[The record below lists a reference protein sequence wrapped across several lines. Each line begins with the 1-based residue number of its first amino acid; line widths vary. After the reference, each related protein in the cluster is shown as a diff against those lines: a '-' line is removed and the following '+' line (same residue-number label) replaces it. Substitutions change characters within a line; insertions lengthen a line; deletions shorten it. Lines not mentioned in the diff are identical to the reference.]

1 MSKIVVVEKT
11 GILKETTIKNF
22 SLRELYK
29 KAGFKSSDNFKKIH
43 TWKIE
48 KNTITL
54 FAKNTGR
61 AGQENKYDF
70 PPPVDN
76 MLFFGAC
83 ILILNLDEDAEVF
96 DDLSVTKWEKMYE
109 FLFGGFEDLDDDE
122 EESEDEDVDSDASF
136 TKDGYVKDGFI
147 VDDDEDEDDDYEE
160 KKPKAK
166 KPKAKNPKAKKSKKT
181 NTETK
186 TETETET
193 KSETKTKP
201 ETKKKSTLFDKIE
214 TIPLEDMNEK
224 DISDELMEEDYL
236 E

>member
-11 GILKETTIKNF
+11 GILKEITIKNF

-29 KAGFKSSDNFKKIH
+29 KAGFKSPDNFKKIH

-83 ILILNLDEDAEVF
+83 ILILNLDEDAEIIY
-96 DDLSVTKWEKMYE
+96 DLSVPKWEKMYE
-109 FLFGGFEDLDDDE
+109 FLFGGFEDLDDNE

-136 TKDGYVKDGFI
+136 TKDGYMKDGFI

-166 KPKAKNPKAKKSKKT
+166 NPNAKKSKKT

-186 TETETET
+186 
-193 KSETKTKP
+193 KKP
-201 ETKKKSTLFDKIE
+201 TLFDKIE

>member
-22 SLRELYK
+22 SLHELYK
-29 KAGFKSSDNFKKIH
+29 KAGFKSPDNFKKIH

-83 ILILNLDEDAEVF
+83 ILVLNLDEDAEIIY
-96 DDLSVTKWEKMYE
+96 DLSVPKWEKMYE
-109 FLFGGFEDLDDDE
+109 FLFGGFEDLDDNE

-136 TKDGYVKDGFI
+136 TKDGYMKDGFI
-147 VDDDEDEDDDYEE
+147 VDEDEDEDDDYEE

-166 KPKAKNPKAKKSKKT
+166 KSKKT
-181 NTETK
+181 KSETKSETETK
-186 TETETET
+186 TE
-193 KSETKTKP
+193 
-201 ETKKKSTLFDKIE
+201 KKKSTLFDKIE

-224 DISDELMEEDYL
+224 DISDELMEEEYL

>member
-22 SLRELYK
+22 SLHELYK
-29 KAGFKSSDNFKKIH
+29 KAGFKSPDNFKKIH
-43 TWKIE
+43 TWEIE

-70 PPPVDN
+70 PPPLDN

-83 ILILNLDEDAEVF
+83 ILVLNLDEDAEIN
-96 DDLSVTKWEKMYE
+96 DDLSVPKWEKMYE
-109 FLFGGFEDLDDDE
+109 FLFGGFEDLDDNE

-160 KKPKAK
+160 KKPKEK
-166 KPKAKNPKAKKSKKT
+166 KPKEKKPKEKKPKETK
-181 NTETK
+181 TETK
-186 TETETET
+186 TET
-193 KSETKTKP
+193 KKP
-201 ETKKKSTLFDKIE
+201 TLFDKIE

-224 DISDELMEEDYL
+224 DISDELMEEEYL

>member
-1 MSKIVVVEKT
+1 MVVEKT

-22 SLRELYK
+22 SLHELYK
-29 KAGFKSSDNFKKIH
+29 KAGFKSPDNFKKIH
-43 TWKIE
+43 TWEIE

-70 PPPVDN
+70 PPPLDN

-83 ILILNLDEDAEVF
+83 ILVLNLDEDAEIN
-96 DDLSVTKWEKMYE
+96 DDLSVPKWEKMYE
-109 FLFGGFEDLDDDE
+109 FLFGGFEDLDDNE

-160 KKPKAK
+160 KKPKEK
-166 KPKAKNPKAKKSKKT
+166 KPKEKKPKEKKPKETK
-181 NTETK
+181 TETK
-186 TETETET
+186 TET
-193 KSETKTKP
+193 KKP
-201 ETKKKSTLFDKIE
+201 TLFDKIE

-224 DISDELMEEDYL
+224 DISDELMEEEYL

>member
-22 SLRELYK
+22 SLQELYK
-29 KAGFKSSDNFKKIH
+29 KAGFKSPDNFKKIH

-83 ILILNLDEDAEVF
+83 ILVLNLDEDAEIIY
-96 DDLSVTKWEKMYE
+96 DLSVPKWEKMYE
-109 FLFGGFEDLDDDE
+109 FLFGGFEDLDDNE

-136 TKDGYVKDGFI
+136 TKDGYMKDGFI
-147 VDDDEDEDDDYEE
+147 VDEDEDEDDDYEE

-166 KPKAKNPKAKKSKKT
+166 KSKKT
-181 NTETK
+181 KSETKSETETK
-186 TETETET
+186 TE
-193 KSETKTKP
+193 
-201 ETKKKSTLFDKIE
+201 KKKSTLFDKIE

-224 DISDELMEEDYL
+224 DISDELMEEEYL

>member
-22 SLRELYK
+22 SLQELYK
-29 KAGFKSSDNFKKIH
+29 KAGLKSPDNFKKIH

-83 ILILNLDEDAEVF
+83 ILVLNLDEDAEIIY
-96 DDLSVTKWEKMYE
+96 DLSVPKWEKMYE
-109 FLFGGFEDLDDDE
+109 FLFGGFEDLDDNE

-136 TKDGYVKDGFI
+136 TKDGYMKDGFI

-160 KKPKAK
+160 KKPKEK
-166 KPKAKNPKAKKSKKT
+166 KPKEKKPKEKKPKAKKSKKT
-181 NTETK
+181 
-186 TETETET
+186 
-193 KSETKTKP
+193 KSE
-201 ETKKKSTLFDKIE
+201 KKKPTLFDKIE

-224 DISDELMEEDYL
+224 DISDELMEEEYL

>member
-22 SLRELYK
+22 SLQELYK
-29 KAGFKSSDNFKKIH
+29 KAGFKSPDNFKKIH

-83 ILILNLDEDAEVF
+83 ILILNLDEDAEIIY
-96 DDLSVTKWEKMYE
+96 DLSVPKWEKMYE
-109 FLFGGFEDLDDDE
+109 FLFGGFEDLDDNE

-160 KKPKAK
+160 KKPKEK
-166 KPKAKNPKAKKSKKT
+166 KPKAKKSKEK
-181 NTETK
+181 K
-186 TETETET
+186 PKET
-193 KSETKTKP
+193 KSET
-201 ETKKKSTLFDKIE
+201 ETKTQNPI
-214 TIPLEDMNEK
+214 
-224 DISDELMEEDYL
+224 
-236 E
+236 

>member
-22 SLRELYK
+22 SLQELYK
-29 KAGFKSSDNFKKIH
+29 KAGFKSPDNFKKIH

-166 KPKAKNPKAKKSKKT
+166 NPKAKKSKKT
-181 NTETK
+181 NP
-186 TETETET
+186 
-193 KSETKTKP
+193 ETKTKP
-201 ETKKKSTLFDKIE
+201 EKKKPTLFDKIE

>member
-43 TWKIE
+43 TWEIE

-83 ILILNLDEDAEVF
+83 ILVLNLDEDAEIN
-96 DDLSVTKWEKMYE
+96 DDLSVPKWEKMYE

-136 TKDGYVKDGFI
+136 TKDGYMKDGFI

-166 KPKAKNPKAKKSKKT
+166 KPKAKKSKKT
-181 NTETK
+181 KSETKSETETK
-186 TETETET
+186 TE
-193 KSETKTKP
+193 
-201 ETKKKSTLFDKIE
+201 KKKPTLFDKIE

-224 DISDELMEEDYL
+224 DISDELMEEEYL

>member
-29 KAGFKSSDNFKKIH
+29 KAGFKSPDNFKKIH
-43 TWKIE
+43 TWEIE

-83 ILILNLDEDAEVF
+83 ILVLNLDEDAEIIY
-96 DDLSVTKWEKMYE
+96 DLSVPKWEKMYE
-109 FLFGGFEDLDDDE
+109 FLFGGFEDLDDNE

-136 TKDGYVKDGFI
+136 TKDGYMKDGFI
-147 VDDDEDEDDDYEE
+147 VDEDEDEDDDYEE

-166 KPKAKNPKAKKSKKT
+166 KSKKT
-181 NTETK
+181 KSETKSETETK
-186 TETETET
+186 TE
-193 KSETKTKP
+193 
-201 ETKKKSTLFDKIE
+201 KKKSTLFDKIE

-224 DISDELMEEDYL
+224 DISDELMEEEYL

>member
-22 SLRELYK
+22 SLHELYK
-29 KAGFKSSDNFKKIH
+29 KAGFKSPDNFKKIH

-83 ILILNLDEDAEVF
+83 ILVLNLDEDAEII
-96 DDLSVTKWEKMYE
+96 DDLSVPKWEKMYE

-122 EESEDEDVDSDASF
+122 EESEEDDVDSDAS
-136 TKDGYVKDGFI
+136 
-147 VDDDEDEDDDYEE
+147 
-160 KKPKAK
+160 
-166 KPKAKNPKAKKSKKT
+166 
-181 NTETK
+181 
-186 TETETET
+186 
-193 KSETKTKP
+193 
-201 ETKKKSTLFDKIE
+201 
-214 TIPLEDMNEK
+214 
-224 DISDELMEEDYL
+224 
-236 E
+236 

>member
-11 GILKETTIKNF
+11 GILKETTIKTF
-22 SLRELYK
+22 SLHELYK
-29 KAGFKSSDNFKKIH
+29 KAGFKSPDNFKKIH
-43 TWKIE
+43 NWKIE
-48 KNTITL
+48 KDTITL

-83 ILILNLDEDAEVF
+83 ILVLNLDEDAEIV

-122 EESEDEDVDSDASF
+122 EDSEDEDVDSDASF
-136 TKDGYVKDGFI
+136 TKDGYMKDGFI
-147 VDDDEDEDDDYEE
+147 VDDEEDEDDDYEE
-160 KKPKAK
+160 KN
-166 KPKAKNPKAKKSKKT
+166 PKAKNPKAKKSKKT
-181 NTETK
+181 K
-186 TETETET
+186 SETET
-193 KSETKTKP
+193 KSE
-201 ETKKKSTLFDKIE
+201 KKKSTLFDKIE

-224 DISDELMEEDYL
+224 DISDELMEEEYI

>member
-43 TWKIE
+43 TWEIE

-83 ILILNLDEDAEVF
+83 ILVLNLDEDAEII
-96 DDLSVTKWEKMYE
+96 DDLSVPKWEKMYE
-109 FLFGGFEDLDDDE
+109 FLFGGFEDLDDNE

-136 TKDGYVKDGFI
+136 TKDGYMKDGFI
-147 VDDDEDEDDDYEE
+147 VDEDEDDEDEDDDYEE

-166 KPKAKNPKAKKSKKT
+166 KPKAKKSKKT
-181 NTETK
+181 KSETKSETETK
-186 TETETET
+186 TE
-193 KSETKTKP
+193 
-201 ETKKKSTLFDKIE
+201 KKKPTLFDKIE

-224 DISDELMEEDYL
+224 DISDELMEEEYL

>member
-22 SLRELYK
+22 SLQELYK
-29 KAGFKSSDNFKKIH
+29 KAGFKSPDNFKKIH

-70 PPPVDN
+70 PPPGDN

-83 ILILNLDEDAEVF
+83 ILVLNLDEDAEIF
-96 DDLSVTKWEKMYE
+96 DDLSVVKWEKMYE

-147 VDDDEDEDDDYEE
+147 VDDHEDEDDDYEE

-166 KPKAKNPKAKKSKKT
+166 KSKKT
-181 NTETK
+181 K
-186 TETETET
+186 P
-193 KSETKTKP
+193 ETKTKS